1 MAQVVKQFPGSCS
14 STQTRVAVDSTGL
27 APGAI
32 STFFV
37 KRVRDQG
44 NGFTWRH
51 WRKWTIAGIP
61 RRLILAELARRGPT
75 NDCAKLRPLLKAAG
89 QHVRIDLV
97 LADGEFDSERNHQ
110 YIRRVMGAFSV
121 IPAKRGKP
129 TWKIKGVRAEM
140 RAQFP
145 KKLYGQRAL
154 VESAVSA
161 VKRKLSARAPGR
173 SFRMQRKQ
181 ALLLGLAYH
190 RYRF

>member
-1 MAQVVKQFPGSCS
+1 MRAFIELALLKRTSKLIHLRQKSETVCER
-14 STQTRVAVDSTGL
+14 TQSIFAM
-27 APGAI
+27 
-32 STFFV
+32 
-37 KRVRDQG
+37 KG

-51 WRKWTIAGIP
+51 WRKWTVAVDIP

-75 NDCAKLRPLLKAAG
+75 HGCAKLRPLLKVAG

-121 IPAKRGKP
+121 IHAKRGKP
-129 TWKIKGVRAEM
+129 TWKIKGVRGEM

-154 VESAVSA
+154 VESVVSA

-173 SFRMQRKQ
+173 SVRMQRKQ
-181 ALLLGLAYH
+181 ALLMGLAYD
-190 RYRF
+190 RFCF

>member
-1 MAQVVKQFPGSCS
+1 MFALTSCLRMASLTVNGITS
-14 STQTRVAVDSTGL
+14 
-27 APGAI
+27 I
-32 STFFV
+32 S
-37 KRVRDQG
+37 
-44 NGFTWRH
+44 
-51 WRKWTIAGIP
+51 
-61 RRLILAELARRGPT
+61 
-75 NDCAKLRPLLKAAG
+75 
-89 QHVRIDLV
+89 
-97 LADGEFDSERNHQ
+97 
-110 YIRRVMGAFSV
+110 RRVMGAFSV